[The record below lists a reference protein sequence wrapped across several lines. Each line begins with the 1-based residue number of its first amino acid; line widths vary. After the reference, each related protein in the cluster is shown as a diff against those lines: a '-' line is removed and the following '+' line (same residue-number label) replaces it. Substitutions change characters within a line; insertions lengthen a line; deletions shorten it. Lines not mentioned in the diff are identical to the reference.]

1 MESSQKGGVPAS
13 SITAPE
19 QDLDDVFWPRRLPWI
34 LFAGVQCY
42 SEQVGRAT
50 KDELQLLAA
59 ASFELA
65 KLHLSGKAGQRQRR
79 LLATLAVEVAVL
91 GVHLLAR
98 FPVRDIRM
106 VGVET
111 VADGIQDHG
120 RRVPVDLAQSIAE
133 FASRHWS
140 RHEDLGAAALH
151 LCEGLRAI
159 AMEEERE
166 TLADASEKDVQ
177 RLLDRVRGKSSKK
190 DSSSAPNS
198 SAKRCIW
205 DSSRAAATASVC
217 GAPAAV
223 AQSHQEI
230 LLAREKNAAE
240 KGKIEAPEDDIDWEV
255 GDGNFQCLKNGLTIE
270 VEKDVGGKKKIT
282 RRANAKDK
290 EFAELVH
297 KLRLLCLLARG
308 RLVDAA
314 CDDTLL
320 KGLVYSLVPARFTSS
335 IEPEKTTVSTL
346 TSLVRW
352 LNSVMQIAV
361 GSVSGPLSELSKVL
375 SRQFGSEEEIAAIT
389 VAMFRALTFKTRYVC
404 VLDVASIKPDTESM
418 LASENWEENVADS
431 RTKAGRLF
439 SDFRPGG
446 SPDVWTS
453 KRETEDLTTSPAST
467 STRVLSN
474 DGPEPSK
481 PQSTSKKR
489 NHTPTSK
496 PAVSNTD
503 ETTPATQQKRKR
515 RGDEEFELELAR
527 AMAATSAAVVSTPQP
542 ASKVVQPKPPPPV
555 VWSRKKGPLLHWAE
569 VFCGDDSSGRWIH
582 VDAARNLVDDV
593 EKIEASSKQ
602 PVRYVVAFAGSGAK
616 DVTRRYTTSWS
627 KIQALRVDEGWWS
640 ACLSPLR
647 LLESNAYDSHRTSN
661 EERNTR
667 EDMEL
672 DVKSFTEPLPTNQQ
686 AYRNHHL
693 YVMERWLTRYQVLHP
708 KGPILGTCGGKPVY
722 PRTCV
727 QDLHTKERWL
737 REGFAV
743 REGEE
748 PVKIIK
754 SRNLARKVEGAP
766 DEPSLVLLF
775 GKWQTDPW
783 QPPPAVDG
791 IVPKNE
797 RGHVDVW
804 SEKCIPPGT
813 VHLALPR
820 VTPVVQMLGID
831 FAPAMVGF
839 EIRQGRS
846 VPVFQGV
853 VVCDEFKDAILQV
866 YRAEEERR
874 EAQLREKTEAQAA
887 LRWRQLLRSM
897 VTRERLRAAYEDKG
911 VSSSVPE
918 AEEEKARAAADHS
931 SAAASDDR
939 AARRRPAKAD
949 DENHVHS
956 FPDEWQSY
964 DEEACVRI
972 KRCGCGFELRVEE
985 M

>member
-1 MESSQKGGVPAS
+1 
-13 SITAPE
+13 
-19 QDLDDVFWPRRLPWI
+19 
-34 LFAGVQCY
+34 
-42 SEQVGRAT
+42 
-50 KDELQLLAA
+50 
-59 ASFELA
+59 
-65 KLHLSGKAGQRQRR
+65 
-79 LLATLAVEVAVL
+79 
-91 GVHLLAR
+91 
-98 FPVRDIRM
+98 
-106 VGVET
+106 
-111 VADGIQDHG
+111 
-120 RRVPVDLAQSIAE
+120 
-133 FASRHWS
+133 
-140 RHEDLGAAALH
+140 
-151 LCEGLRAI
+151 
-159 AMEEERE
+159 MEEERE